1 MNSKGSGSLLPQFSL
16 GELSKSHAISFI
28 INESIDR
35 TFYRCRAE
43 GDRFTNFSSVQ
54 PTSKWVIT
62 RENRRTVRSIAFIK
76 QTLIFNGFTSEMND
90 TFLKNQGARHL
101 ARLLSVERFLPKN
114 SQPVTLYILSLRSK
128 KRNAKRRMGLFS
140 PRWDFVATDF
150 PTQLINWAGGW
161 QFLFT
166 NRTRLYYLLYDT
178 KDKIQ
183 IYHRYGG
190 SHLLILHFF
199 NLKERLNSKM

>member
-1 MNSKGSGSLLPQFSL
+1 MSYYA
-16 GELSKSHAISFI
+16 GEPTDSAVY
-28 INESIDR
+28 R
-35 TFYRCRAE
+35 FYK
-43 GDRFTNFSSVQ
+43 TNLNFQ
-54 PTSKWVIT
+54 WVY
-62 RENRRTVRSIAFIK
+62 
-76 QTLIFNGFTSEMND
+76 QWMND
-90 TFLKNQGARHL
+90 RFLKNQGTRHL

-114 SQPVTLYILSLRSK
+114 SQPVTLYILNLRSK
-128 KRNAKRRMGLFS
+128 KRNAKRRMGVFS

-161 QFLFT
+161 QFSFT